1 MLLVGPLSGSF
12 PVVQPFCLN
21 PHGSPGLNHIT
32 CAKAWRQNTASEA
45 AGVIRAG
52 LCEHVYVWWREG
64 RLGGVRAGLLEGTKG
79 IIRGFGLRIREFK
92 GIALIMG
99 NWQKSLVVWAS
110 ENMGRGRVWAYRY
123 KEIETW

>member
-1 MLLVGPLSGSF
+1 M
-12 PVVQPFCLN
+12 N
-21 PHGSPGLNHIT
+21 T
-32 CAKAWRQNTASEA
+32 CMY
-45 AGVIRAG
+45 GG
-52 LCEHVYVWWREG
+52 G
-64 RLGGVRAGLLEGTKG
+64 RVGGVRAGLLEGTKG

-99 NWQKSLVVWAS
+99 NWQKSLVDWAS